1 MHLNWRK
8 CYKNTVVVVLLL
20 CGFAGFAQSNPEHWD
35 AKYYTGYSVQT
46 FKQLPAVQQKISATK
61 FNHRLLDAAL
71 FFRTNEE
78 RIKNNLPQF
87 NFSIALEKA
96 ALGHSIDMVQHNF
109 YAHTS
114 PVPGSQNMT
123 DRLKRVGVDYR
134 TCAENIYN
142 FFDEDPT
149 YWSLASKLVEG
160 WMNSSGHRRNILNPN
175 YKYLGCGAWPYNN
188 PEWPNYQWF
197 KSTQSFSDRDAQ
209 Q

>member
-1 MHLNWRK
+1 MHFNWRK
-8 CYKNTVVVVLLL
+8 CYKNSVVVVLLL
-20 CGFAGFAQSNPEHWD
+20 CSLAGFAQSNPEHWD

-78 RIKNNLPQF
+78 RIKNNLPEF
-87 NFSIALEKA
+87 YFSLALEKA
-96 ALGHSIDMVQHNF
+96 ALGHSIDMVQQNF
-109 YAHTS
+109 YSHQS
-114 PVPGSQNMT
+114 PIPGKEDMS
-123 DRLKRVGVDYR
+123 DRLKRVGINY
-134 TCAENIYN
+134 TACAENIYN

-188 PEWPNYQWF
+188 PEWPTYLWF
-197 KSTQSFSDRDAQ
+197 KSTQDFSDKDAQ
-209 Q
+209 

>member
-1 MHLNWRK
+1 MHFNWHK
-8 CYKNTVVVVLLL
+8 WYKHSVVFLLLL

-35 AKYYTGYSVQT
+35 ATYYTGYSVQT
-46 FKQLPAVQQKISATK
+46 FKQLRAVHKKIAGSK
-61 FNHRLLDAAL
+61 FNHRLLNAAL

-109 YAHTS
+109 YAHDS

-123 DRLKRVGVDYR
+123 DRLKRVGVDYS

-142 FFDEDPT
+142 IFDEDPT

-175 YKYLGCGAWPYNN
+175 LRYLGCGTWPYNN
-188 PEWPNYQWF
+188 PEWPTYMWF
-197 KSTQSFSDRDAQ
+197 KSTQDFSDKDAR
-209 Q
+209 